1 VNRLLTEISQLR
13 LVKAGE
19 GVGYG
24 MLDSSSRDRTIA
36 VIKMG
41 YADGLWRA
49 DGRGVGHVWVM
60 GKRVPLVGNICMD
73 MAMVDVTEIEGCEV
87 GTEVEIFGKH
97 ISVEEIAKRRNTI
110 PYEVLTSI
118 SQRVNRVFIEG

>member
-1 VNRLLTEISQLR
+1 
-13 LVKAGE
+13 
-19 GVGYG
+19 
-24 MLDSSSRDRTIA
+24 
-36 VIKMG
+36 
-41 YADGLWRA
+41 
-49 DGRGVGHVWVM
+49 
-60 GKRVPLVGNICMD
+60 MD